1 MQVEKEMCDYIV
13 KVLILEAAAECLH
26 LSRLQ
31 RKDGSMFWDAIPS
44 FNYHWTKQFHIH
56 DKRLYK

>member
-1 MQVEKEMCDYIV
+1 
-13 KVLILEAAAECLH
+13 
-26 LSRLQ
+26 
-31 RKDGSMFWDAIPS
+31 MFLDAIPS

>member
-31 RKDGSMFWDAIPS
+31 RKDSSMFLDAIPS
-44 FNYHWTKQFHIH
+44 FNYH
-56 DKRLYK
+56 